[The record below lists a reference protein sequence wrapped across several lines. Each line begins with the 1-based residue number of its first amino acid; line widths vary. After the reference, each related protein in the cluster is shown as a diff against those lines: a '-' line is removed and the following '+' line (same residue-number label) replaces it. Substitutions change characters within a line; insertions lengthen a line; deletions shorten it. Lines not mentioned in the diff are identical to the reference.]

1 MKLLIYILSF
11 FVLNN
16 FAFANNEEPSPSD
29 VGVDEKLGEMVPLN
43 ITFSDEYGKPVNLGQ
58 LINGKPT
65 VVSLVYYRCPGI
77 CSPIMN
83 GMSEVIDRLD
93 MEAGKDYNVVTI
105 SFDPR
110 EDYLMASEK
119 KKNYLASFKN
129 KQVDE
134 NTWRFLTGDSSN
146 IAKICNA
153 LGWKYIKQGD
163 DFAHG
168 AAIMILS
175 PEGKLVR
182 YLYGVEYLPFDFKMA
197 LTEASEGRTGATIS
211 KLMKLCFSYDPEG
224 RKYVLDFTRVS
235 GGIVLLLMSV
245 FVVYLVVK
253 RKKSDSRNS
262 SSSNESN
269 NDSENKKV

>member
-11 FVLNN
+11 LVLNN

-134 NTWRFLTGDSSN
+134 NTWRFLTGDSTN
-146 IAKICNA
+146 IAIICNA

-175 PEGKLVR
+175 PEGKVVR

-253 RKKSDSRNS
+253 RKKSDSSNTS
-262 SSSNESN
+262 SNNESN
-269 NDSENKKV
+269 IDSDNKKV

>member
-134 NTWRFLTGDSSN
+134 NTWRFLTGDSTN

-262 SSSNESN
+262 SNSNESN

>member
-29 VGVDEKLGEMVPLN
+29 VGVDENIVEMCPMN

-134 NTWRFLTGDSSN
+134 NTWRFLTGDSTN

-175 PEGKLVR
+175 PEGKVVR

-253 RKKSDSRNS
+253 RKKSDSSNTS
-262 SSSNESN
+262 SNNESN

>member
-1 MKLLIYILSF
+1 MKICLYILSF
-11 FVLNN
+11 LFLTNQM
-16 FAFANNEEPSPSD
+16 FANNGEPSPSD
-29 VGVDEKLGEMVPLN
+29 VGVDEKLGDLVPLN
-43 ITFSDEYGKPVNLGQ
+43 ITFNDEYGKAINLGQ

-65 VVSLVYYRCPGI
+65 IVSLVYYRCPGI

-83 GMSEVIDRLD
+83 GMAEVMDKLD
-93 MEAGKDYNVVTI
+93 MESGKDYNVVTI

-129 KQVDE
+129 KSVDE
-134 NTWRFLTGDSSN
+134 NTWRFLTADSSN
-146 IAKICNA
+146 IEKICKA

-168 AAIMILS
+168 AAIMVLS
-175 PEGKLVR
+175 PEGKVVR
-182 YLYGVEYLPFDFKMA
+182 YLYGVDYLPFDFKMA

-224 RKYVLDFTRVS
+224 RKYVLDFTRIS
-235 GGIVLLLMSV
+235 GGIVLLFMSI

-253 RKKSDSRNS
+253 RKKSVSAINNS
-262 SSSNESN
+262 ESK
-269 NDSENKKV
+269 NDSEEKKV

>member
-1 MKLLIYILSF
+1 MKFYFYILTF
-11 FVLNN
+11 LFIAN
-16 FAFANNEEPSPSD
+16 FSFANNDEPSPSD

-43 ITFSDEYGKPVNLGQ
+43 ITFNDEYGKAVNLGE

-77 CSPIMN
+77 CSPIMS
-83 GMSEVIDRLD
+83 GMADVIDKLD
-93 MEAGKDYNVVTI
+93 MESGKDYNVITI

-119 KKNYLASFKN
+119 KKNYLASFEN
-129 KQVDE
+129 KTTNE
-134 NTWRFLTGDSSN
+134 NTWRFLTADSSN

-168 AAIMILS
+168 AAIMVLS
-175 PEGKLVR
+175 PEGKVVR

-224 RKYVLDFTRVS
+224 RKYVLDFTRIS
-235 GGIVLLLMSV
+235 GGIVLLFMSV
-245 FVVYLVVK
+245 FVLYLVVK
-253 RKKSDSRNS
+253 RKKSVSKNNNSEIKIDS
-262 SSSNESN
+262 
-269 NDSENKKV
+269 DDKKV